1 MRAMS
6 ESKGKAAAVCLLLL
20 AAVLLAVLTHAS
32 WRHRFEAV
40 PDAPRLVSLAGAFSG
55 EGVRWQRADLM
66 AEDAA
71 TGGLVVHAAAAG
83 TPVPEVRI
91 PVPDVPEA
99 SHLWFRVATQG
110 KDVVRG
116 EEKWQSPRVVAMW
129 HDGDGRPLPGVVGF
143 AGLRKGANPE
153 RVSNGVMR
161 WQRDRGT
168 MHVHIQNLAAEG
180 SMIVT
185 GLETL
190 AVAQRPWVP
199 AAGVLLAGLW
209 GAWMLLLIRLLVAQ
223 AVWPRAALAAVML
236 LALSFKGV
244 FPGPWH
250 PYAPLPGGFATGEE
264 VEPSAVFPPPHGPAV
279 HVPGDEDGRVGVAD
293 LPDEK
298 PLRGLLAEALYQ
310 LRPISPLFHVVLC
323 FGLALAFIAVLGSRR
338 AAWLVLGLGG
348 AAEASQTLFGF
359 GFDAKDVLDLVVN
372 ALGVGLALWT
382 LARYPALA
390 RRLGVEAAVS

>member
-1 MRAMS
+1 MTGH
-6 ESKGKAAAVCLLLL
+6 KVKAGAVCLLLL

-40 PDAPRLVSLAGAFSG
+40 PDAPRLVSLAGALSG

-66 AEDAA
+66 EVDEA
-71 TGGLVVHAAAAG
+71 TGGLVVHAAAEG

-91 PVPDVPEA
+91 PVADVPEA
-99 SHLWFRVATQG
+99 GHLWFRVAALG
-110 KDVVRG
+110 KDVARG

-129 HDGDGRPLPGVVGF
+129 HDEVGRPLPGVVGF
-143 AGLRKGANPE
+143 AGLRKGDDPE
-153 RVSNGVMR
+153 RVSTGVMR
-161 WQRDRGT
+161 WQRERGA
-168 MHVHIQNLAAEG
+168 MHLHIQNLAAEG
-180 SMIVT
+180 SMVVT

-190 AVAQRPWVP
+190 PVVQRSWVP
-199 AAGVLLAGLW
+199 AAGVLLAALW
-209 GAWMLLLIRLLVAQ
+209 GAWMFQLIRLLVPQ
-223 AVWPRAALAAVML
+223 AVGTRVALAAVML

-250 PYAPLPGGFATGEE
+250 PYAPLPGGFATGGE
-264 VEPSAVFPPPHGPAV
+264 VDVGGVFPAPDGPAV
-279 HVPGDEDGRVGVAD
+279 HVPEDGDGRVGVSD

-298 PLRGLLAEALYQ
+298 PLRGLLAEVLYQ
-310 LRPISPLFHVVLC
+310 LRPISPLFHVALC
-323 FGLALAFIAVLGSRR
+323 FGLALAFIVVLGSRR
-338 AAWLVLGLGG
+338 GAWLVLGLGG
-348 AAEASQTLFGF
+348 AAEALQALFGF

-390 RRLGVEAAVS
+390 RRLGVEAAAS